1 MTPRQFSI
9 LLALALAGCG
19 SVDMANYD
27 YRQRYP
33 VGVSRHEA
41 VAEIA
46 APAGGGTLAAADL
59 TRLDQLGREHI
70 RRGAGPVTVTVGAGP
85 GVPAQAAAAAFGR
98 QVAAALSLPA
108 GEVAVSL
115 IPLKPPPN
123 GRPAA
128 LTARVTVPVWVAD
141 TPDCGPRTRPVTPD
155 YANGDMAS
163 FGCAIQRN
171 LGLMVQDPADL
182 VRMRDSSGRDG
193 NRAADVLDKY
203 RRGVATGSAKEDSTG
218 STASDIGAGK

>member
-1 MTPRQFSI
+1 MDPRQLSL

-46 APAGGGTLAAADL
+46 APAPGEPLPAADL
-59 TRLDQLGREHI
+59 GRLDQLGREHI
-70 RRGAGPVTVTVGAGP
+70 RRGAGPVAVTVGAGP
-85 GVPAQAAAAAFGR
+85 GQAAQAAAAAFGR
-98 QVAAALSLPA
+98 QVAAALSLPE
-108 GEVAVSL
+108 GEVAVAL
-115 IPLKPPPN
+115 AAPGGPPP
-123 GRPAA
+123 G
-128 LTARVTVPVWVAD
+128 TARVSVPVWVSD
-141 TPDCGPRTRPVTPD
+141 PPDCGPRTRPVTPD
-155 YANGDMAS
+155 YANGDLPP

-171 LGLMVQDPADL
+171 LGLMIQDPADL
-182 VRMRDSSGRDG
+182 DRMRDATGRDG
-193 NRAADVLDKY
+193 SRSADVLDKY
-203 RRGVATGSAKEDSTG
+203 RRGVPTSSAKEEASG